1 MNAKGNLLPRP
12 RSCYDA
18 DGAPL
23 DRVTDTM
30 KRTVKGAK
38 PFGGRSLER
47 RVLREE
53 IRDHLMR
60 DILEG
65 RLRPGERI
73 IETRVA
79 QQFGV
84 SQAPVREALRDLEM
98 FGFIATSPFRGAVV
112 REMSPADLVQVY
124 PIRAVLEGLAAR
136 DAAMRLDERGLAG
149 LEKLIETMRKAAAR
163 GDHRA
168 QIDAD
173 FRFHL
178 AIVEGSGNW
187 LLKQFWERMRLA
199 NTTLLTVARSRHS
212 MMEIADRHVPVL
224 EALRA
229 RDPETAERAM
239 RQHIEEPGHWLRAS
253 LEDEQTQQ
261 EPAAKPPIRRRVRAK

>member
-1 MNAKGNLLPRP
+1 
-12 RSCYDA
+12 
-18 DGAPL
+18 
-23 DRVTDTM
+23 M
-30 KRTVKGAK
+30 KRPSKPAK
-38 PFGGRSLER
+38 HFRGRSLER

-65 RLRPGERI
+65 RLAPGERI

-79 QQFGV
+79 EQFDV

-98 FGFIATSPFRGAVV
+98 FGFIASSPFRGAVV
-112 REMSPADLVQVY
+112 REMSPEDLVQVY

-136 DAAMRLDERGLAG
+136 DAATRFDERGLTR
-149 LEKLIETMRKAAAR
+149 LEKLIHTMRKAAAR
-163 GDHRA
+163 GDNRA

-173 FRFHL
+173 FQFHL

-187 LLKQFWERMRLA
+187 LLKQYWERMRLA

-229 RDPETAERAM
+229 RDPDAAERAM

-253 LEDEQTQQ
+253 LEADQSQHKSAT
-261 EPAAKPPIRRRVRAK
+261 KPPLTPRTIARRR

>member
-1 MNAKGNLLPRP
+1 MPLTREPCLA
-12 RSCYDA
+12 
-18 DGAPL
+18 GARGQPK
-23 DRVTDTM
+23 M
-30 KRTVKGAK
+30 KRPSRPARQ
-38 PFGGRSLER
+38 FRGRSLER

-65 RLRPGERI
+65 RLAPGERI
-73 IETRVA
+73 VETRMA

-112 REMSPADLVQVY
+112 REMSPEDLVQVY

-136 DAAMRLDERGLAG
+136 DAATRLDERGLAR
-149 LEKLIETMRKAAAR
+149 LQRFVETMRKAAAR
-163 GDHRA
+163 GDNRA

-173 FRFHL
+173 FQFHL
-178 AIVEGSGNW
+178 AIVEASGNW
-187 LLKQFWERMRLA
+187 LLKQYWERMRLA

-224 EALRA
+224 DALRA
-229 RDPETAERAM
+229 RDPDAAERAM
-239 RQHIEEPGHWLRAS
+239 RLHIEEPGHWLRAS
-253 LEDEQTQQ
+253 LEDDESRHK
-261 EPAAKPPIRRRVRAK
+261 PAAKTPLTRRVKAR

>member
-1 MNAKGNLLPRP
+1 
-12 RSCYDA
+12 
-18 DGAPL
+18 
-23 DRVTDTM
+23 M
-30 KRTVKGAK
+30 KRAANDV
-38 PFGGRSLER
+38 PLRGRRRER

-65 RLRPGERI
+65 RLAPGERI

-79 QQFGV
+79 QQFDV

-98 FGFIATSPFRGAVV
+98 FGFIATVPFRGAVV
-112 REMSPADLVQVY
+112 REMSPEDLVQVY

-136 DAAMRLDERGLAG
+136 DAATRLDEKGLVA
-149 LEKLIETMRKAAAR
+149 LEKLIDTMRKAASR
-163 GDHRA
+163 SDNRA

-178 AIVEGSGNW
+178 AIVDACGNW

-199 NTTLLTVARSRHS
+199 NTTLLTVNRSRHS

-224 EALRA
+224 DALRA
-229 RDPETAERAM
+229 RDPDAAERAM
-239 RQHIEEPGHWLRAS
+239 RLHIEEPGHWLRAS
-253 LEDEQTQQ
+253 LEDERTRQK
-261 EPAAKPPIRRRVRAK
+261 EPAKTRRVKAK

>member
-1 MNAKGNLLPRP
+1 
-12 RSCYDA
+12 
-18 DGAPL
+18 
-23 DRVTDTM
+23 M
-30 KRTVKGAK
+30 KRTSKPAK
-38 PFGGRSLER
+38 RFPGRSLER

-65 RLRPGERI
+65 RLAPGERI

-79 QQFGV
+79 QQFDV

-112 REMSPADLVQVY
+112 REMSPEDLVQVY

-136 DAAMRLDERGLAG
+136 DAATRLDERGLTR
-149 LEKLIETMRKAAAR
+149 LERLIDTMRKAAAR
-163 GDHRA
+163 GDNRA

-173 FRFHL
+173 FQFHL
-178 AIVEGSGNW
+178 AIVEASGNW
-187 LLKQFWERMRLA
+187 LLKQYWERMRLA

-224 EALRA
+224 QALRA
-229 RDPETAERAM
+229 RDPDAAERAM

-253 LEDEQTQQ
+253 LEDDQSEHK
-261 EPAAKPPIRRRVRAK
+261 PARPTTRRMKAT

>member
-1 MNAKGNLLPRP
+1 VNRK
-12 RSCYDA
+12 
-18 DGAPL
+18 
-23 DRVTDTM
+23 
-30 KRTVKGAK
+30 AK
-38 PFGGRSLER
+38 PAQKQAAKRAPKPAGQFRRRSLER
-47 RVLREE
+47 RVLRED

-65 RLRPGERI
+65 RLAPGERI

-79 QQFGV
+79 QQFDV

-98 FGFIATSPFRGAVV
+98 FGFIASSPFKGAVV
-112 REMSPADLVQVY
+112 RETSPEDLVQVY

-136 DAAMRLDERGLAG
+136 DAATRLDERGLARLQG
-149 LEKLIETMRKAAAR
+149 LVETMRKAAAR
-163 GDHRA
+163 GDDDA

-173 FRFHL
+173 FKFHL
-178 AIVEGSGNW
+178 GIVEASGNW

-224 EALRA
+224 DALRA
-229 RDPETAERAM
+229 RDPEAAERVM
-239 RQHIEEPGHWLRAS
+239 RQHIDEPGHWLRAS
-253 LEDEQTQQ
+253 LEEDQKKAATRKPVVRRKATQ
-261 EPAAKPPIRRRVRAK
+261 A